1 MNRDRLYLGIV
12 MALIVSA
19 VIYAS
24 YGLLNSE
31 KEGTHHV
38 VSVIVSNSGSDR
50 WNAFKEGL
58 NQGADEVGLYLNV
71 VSAPAFTRVEEE
83 YGIIRRELEN
93 GADGVVVALCNT
105 ADPDGRLSELVPE
118 DRIVLIDSDLDLEGG
133 HALVQPDAQAI
144 GAAIAQMILDEKETA
159 GKTIGVLTGN
169 QQTLSGRQRL
179 EGFRKKIEA
188 AGREIRFC
196 AETDQAFLEGMGHA
210 PDILAAL
217 DSDAMEMALDYLTE
231 GGQISDCSLYGEGR
245 SERAIY
251 YLDRGR
257 IQGMVVPDEYAMG
270 YESAQLI
277 QKQLEHTES
286 STTQIE
292 TGFISV
298 TKEKMYDK
306 EAEKIL
312 FPVVH

>member
-1 MNRDRLYLGIV
+1 MNRDRIYLGIV
-12 MALIVSA
+12 TALIVT
-19 VIYAS
+19 VIIYAS
-24 YGLLNSE
+24 YGILNSGKE
-31 KEGTHHV
+31 KPHYA

-58 NQGADEVGLYLNV
+58 DQGADEAGLYLNV
-71 VSAPAFTRVEEE
+71 VSASAFSRAEEE
-83 YGIIRRELEN
+83 YGIIERELKN
-93 GADGVVVALCNT
+93 GADGIIVALCDT
-105 ADPDGRLSELVPE
+105 ADSGGRLSELVPE
-118 DRIVLIDSDLDLEGG
+118 DRIVLIGSDLDLEGG
-133 HALVQPDAQAI
+133 HALVRPDAQAI
-144 GAAIAQMILDEKETA
+144 GESIARMILDEKETEE
-159 GKTIGVLTGN
+159 KTLGVLTGN
-169 QQTLSGRQRL
+169 QQTLAGRQKL
-179 EGFRKKIEA
+179 EAFRKKIEE

-196 AETDQAFLEGMGHA
+196 AETGTEFLEEMKHA

-217 DSDAMEMALDYLTE
+217 DSDAMEAALDVLMD
-231 GGQISDCSLYGEGR
+231 GGQAADCILYGEGR
-245 SERAIY
+245 SERAVY

-257 IQGMVVPDEYAMG
+257 IRGMVVPDEYAMG

-277 QKQLEHTES
+277 QKQLEHAGS